1 MVKTRIA
8 GLFATAALFLPS
20 FLYGG
25 DLSQYRQ
32 FRLDSGLAEIASQAE
47 LNPAVT
53 KLVHHRPARIEE
65 LSWRSGPED
74 SVKGITFSFYD
85 GELFRMVV
93 DYDRYN
99 TAGLTSHDMIEA
111 LSAEYG
117 PSAKP
122 AAEITVP
129 STYGS
134 EETVAVIARWEDP
147 NWTFDLVRFKYE
159 PSFALVGRSKKL
171 HERAR
176 AAMDEATRLDR
187 QEAPQ
192 RAIQQR
198 KNEDAA
204 KQAEQEEARRLNKPG
219 FRP

>member
-1 MVKTRIA
+1 
-8 GLFATAALFLPS
+8 
-20 FLYGG
+20 
-25 DLSQYRQ
+25 
-32 FRLDSGLAEIASQAE
+32 
-47 LNPAVT
+47 
-53 KLVHHRPARIEE
+53 
-65 LSWRSGPED
+65 
-74 SVKGITFSFYD
+74 
-85 GELFRMVV
+85 MVV

-117 PSAKP
+117 SPANP

-147 NWTFDLVRFKYE
+147 HWTFDLVKFKYE
-159 PSFALVGRSKKL
+159 PSFALVGRSKAL

-187 QEAPQ
+187 LEAPQ
-192 RAIQQR
+192 RAIRQR
-198 KNEDAA
+198 EDEDAA